1 MFSGRFSQ
9 LIQEQRFISGAGTLA
24 DPKVFQ
30 TVNIDQARIHGF
42 EVKGHYDWGLWAGGR
57 WGTPFSYGQA
67 RGKNTLTGTP
77 LSSVEPAKLSLG
89 LDYQTATWSTRLVV
103 RHHAAKRAQDIDSSE
118 TVKAPKVQIT
128 VPAATTL
135 DWFAQWRLRKNVRLN
150 VGIVNLT
157 NRKYWMWSDVR
168 GLESSSTVADAYTQP
183 GRSAQLSLV
192 VDF

>member
-1 MFSGRFSQ
+1 M
-9 LIQEQRFISGAGTLA
+9 
-24 DPKVFQ
+24 
-30 TVNIDQARIHGF
+30 
-42 EVKGHYDWGLWAGGR
+42 
-57 WGTPFSYGQA
+57 
-67 RGKNTLTGTP
+67 
-77 LSSVEPAKLSLG
+77 
-89 LDYQTATWSTRLVV
+89 
-103 RHHAAKRAQDIDSSE
+103 
-118 TVKAPKVQIT
+118 
-128 VPAATTL
+128 PAATTL

>member
-89 LDYQTATWSTRLVV
+89 LDYQTATWSTRLVL

-118 TVKAPKVQIT
+118 TVKAPKGT
-128 VPAATTL
+128 NPASGH
-135 DWFAQWRLRKNVRLN
+135 LRW
-150 VGIVNLT
+150 T
-157 NRKYWMWSDVR
+157 
-168 GLESSSTVADAYTQP
+168 GLHSGACA
-183 GRSAQLSLV
+183 RMCA
-192 VDF
+192 